1 MSVDLGSA
9 APAGSCTAQN
19 SIILIKKKQ
28 NKTNIAPEPFLSLT
42 VFSDSEPTSMA
53 MQTFTS
59 DPQHEL
65 LRADGVQNPNQTDSK
80 SVSRKKICTTC
91 VSLSHGES
99 PDRTPPWF
107 RRHVTH
113 PAKVKVMYSFHVQE
127 EGQYP
132 VPTWAPISISDR
144 SLVFK
149 GPWCSGD

>member
-28 NKTNIAPEPFLSLT
+28 NKTNVAPEPFLSLT
-42 VFSDSEPTSMA
+42 VFCDSEPTSMA

-80 SVSRKKICTTC
+80 SVSRKKNLYNMCLVI
-91 VSLSHGES
+91 SLRISRPYS
-99 PDRTPPWF
+99 TVVQTP
-107 RRHVTH
+107 RN
-113 PAKVKVMYSFHVQE
+113 SSC
-127 EGQYP
+127 EGQGDVFFSCTRGRAISCSHMGSNINIGP
-132 VPTWAPISISDR
+132 VPG
-144 SLVFK
+144 L
-149 GPWCSGD
+149 